1 MVGPGR
7 FTLEIDYIHKNK
19 TFFIYSLF
27 SKKSILKKLR
37 IDSVSSICV
46 SEWALSRSEAA
57 FGGSASLRSQ
67 LGTSFQKAREGLLE
81 WSPQGHRRS
90 LVCLYYWKSMSAR
103 ASTFDNLETVLTMI
117 LYRTLRS
124 SRASPQK
131 ALRAFWKLVPNNWPP
146 LGWARFDAL
155 INLANNTWP

>member
-1 MVGPGR
+1 MVSKIWSVKEREVGPGRVGPGRAGPGR

-67 LGTSFQKAREGLLE
+67 
-81 WSPQGHRRS
+81 
-90 LVCLYYWKSMSAR
+90 
-103 ASTFDNLETVLTMI
+103 
-117 LYRTLRS
+117 
-124 SRASPQK
+124 
-131 ALRAFWKLVPNNWPP
+131 
-146 LGWARFDAL
+146 
-155 INLANNTWP
+155 